1 MTKTANLELRK
12 PSNTDYVEV
21 SDLNANADL
30 LDAAIGKLSD
40 LKTTQK
46 GNLVQAINEAN
57 THSATIATSTSAGI
71 VKPSADFDIAADGT
85 LSIYKGMAI
94 TSLSLNKASVQ
105 EIGTSVTGFDAAW
118 VLNKT
123 PTEQTII
130 VTGAGDA
137 AITADVNARS
147 TTALSGDA
155 ADAWASIK
163 SQTKNSGMLSVA
175 IHVKDTRGAEE
186 TKAASI
192 QWLNGVYTGA
202 AAAPTT
208 IDSAFIRTLTKSLQG
223 GKGKTFTVNAATGA
237 YIWYACPVRYGTP
250 AFNVGGFDGGFG
262 KVATLVDYTNPSG
275 YTESYQ
281 VWRSDNA
288 GLGSTTVKV
297 S

>member
-21 SDLNANADL
+21 ADLNANADL
-30 LDAAIGKLSD
+30 LDAAIGNLSD
-40 LKTTQK
+40 LETTQK

-57 THSATIATSTSAGI
+57 THSATIATPTSAGI
-71 VKPSADFDIAADGT
+71 VKPSSDFDIAADGT
-85 LSIYKGMAI
+85 LSIYTAMAI
-94 TSLSLNKASVQ
+94 TSLSLNKAAVQ

-118 VLNKT
+118 TLNKT
-123 PTEQTII
+123 PTEQTIT
-130 VTGAGDA
+130 VTGASDA
-137 AITADVNARS
+137 TISADVNARS
-147 TTALSGDA
+147 TTALTGNA
-155 ADAWASIK
+155 ADAWNEIK
-163 SQTKNSGMLSVA
+163 AKTKSSGTFSVS
-175 IHVKDTRGAEE
+175 IHVKDTRDAEE
-186 TKAASI
+186 TKTASI
-192 QWLNGVYTGA
+192 QWLNGVYTGT
-202 AAAPTT
+202 AAAPAT
-208 IDSAFIRTLTKSLQG
+208 IDSAFIRTLTKSLQN

-250 AFNVGGFDGGFG
+250 AFNVGGFDGGFS
-262 KVATLVDYTNPSG
+262 KVATLDYTNPSG

>member
-12 PSNTDYVEV
+12 PSNTDYVEIA
-21 SDLNANADL
+21 DLNANADL
-30 LDAAIGKLSD
+30 LDAAIGNLFD
-40 LKTTQK
+40 LETTQK

-57 THSATIATSTSAGI
+57 THSATIATPDVAGI

-85 LSIYKGMAI
+85 LSIYTAMAI

-118 VLNKT
+118 TLNKT
-123 PTEQTII
+123 PKKQTII

-137 AITADVNARS
+137 TITADVNARS
-147 TTALSGDA
+147 TTALTGDA
-155 ADAWASIK
+155 ADAWAAIK
-163 SQTKNSGMLSVA
+163 SQTKSAGTLSVS
-175 IHVKDTRGAEE
+175 IHVIDTRDAEE
-186 TKAASI
+186 TKTASI
-192 QWLNGVYTGA
+192 QWFNGVYTGA
-202 AAAPTT
+202 AAAPAT
-208 IDSAFIRTLTKSLQG
+208 IDSAFIRTLTKSLQS
-223 GKGKTFTVNAATGA
+223 GKSKTFTVNAATGA

-250 AFNVGGFDGGFG
+250 AFNVGGFDGGFS
-262 KVATLVDYTNPSG
+262 KVATLDYTNPSG

-288 GLGSTTVKV
+288 GLGSTTVVV

>member
-21 SDLNANADL
+21 ADLNANADL

-40 LKTTQK
+40 LETTQK

-85 LSIYKGMAI
+85 LSIYAGMAI

-123 PTEQTII
+123 PTEQTIV
-130 VTGAGDA
+130 VTGPGDA
-137 AITADVNARS
+137 TITADVNARS

-163 SQTKNSGMLSVA
+163 SQTKNSGTLSVS
-175 IHVKDTRGAEE
+175 IYVKDTRGAEE
-186 TKAASI
+186 TKTASI

-202 AAAPTT
+202 AAAPAT

-250 AFNVGGFDGGFG
+250 NFNVGGFDGGFG
-262 KVATLVDYTNPSG
+262 KVATLDYTNPSG
-275 YTESYQ
+275 STESYQ

>member
-21 SDLNANADL
+21 ADLNANADL

-40 LKTTQK
+40 LETTQK

-71 VKPSADFDIAADGT
+71 VKPSADFDIAEDGT
-85 LSIYKGMAI
+85 LSIYTAMAI
-94 TSLSLNKASVQ
+94 TSLSLNKAAVQ

-118 VLNKT
+118 TLNKT
-123 PTEQTII
+123 PKEQTII

-137 AITADVNARS
+137 TITADVNVRS
-147 TTALSGDA
+147 TTALTGDA
-155 ADAWASIK
+155 ADAWAAIK
-163 SQTKNSGMLSVA
+163 SQTKSAGTFAVS
-175 IHVKDTRGAEE
+175 IHVVDTRDTEG
-186 TKAASI
+186 TKTASI

-202 AAAPTT
+202 AAIPAT
-208 IDSAFIRTLTKSLQG
+208 INSAFIRTLTKTLQS
-223 GKGKTFTVNAATGA
+223 GKSKTFTVNAATGA

-250 AFNVGGFDGGFG
+250 NFNVGGFDGGFS
-262 KVATLVDYTNPSG
+262 KVATLDYTNPSG
-275 YTESYQ
+275 YMENYQ

-288 GLGSTTVKV
+288 GLGSTTVVV

>member
-21 SDLNANADL
+21 ADLNANADL

-40 LKTTQK
+40 LETTQK

-85 LSIYKGMAI
+85 LSIYTAMAI

-118 VLNKT
+118 TLNKT
-123 PTEQTII
+123 PKTQTII

-137 AITADVNARS
+137 TITADVNARS
-147 TTALSGDA
+147 TTALTGDA
-155 ADAWASIK
+155 ADAWAAIK
-163 SQTKNSGMLSVA
+163 SQTKSAGTLSVS
-175 IHVKDTRGAEE
+175 IHVKDTRDAEE
-186 TKAASI
+186 TKTASI

-202 AAAPTT
+202 AAAPAA
-208 IDSAFIRTLTKSLQG
+208 INSAFVRTLTKSLQS

-237 YIWYACPVRYGTP
+237 YIWYACPDRYGTP
-250 AFNVGGFDGGFG
+250 SFNVGGFDGGFS
-262 KVATLVDYTNPSG
+262 KVATVDYTNPSG

-288 GLGSTTVKV
+288 GLGATTVKV

>member
-12 PSNTDYVEV
+12 PSNTDYVEIA
-21 SDLNANADL
+21 DLNANADL

-40 LKTTQK
+40 LETTQK

-57 THSATIATSTSAGI
+57 THSATIATPNVAGI

-85 LSIYKGMAI
+85 LSIYTAMAI

-105 EIGTSVTGFDAAW
+105 EIGTAVTGFDAAW

-123 PTEQTII
+123 PTEQTIT
-130 VTGAGDA
+130 VTGAGDTT
-137 AITADVNARS
+137 IIADVNARS
-147 TTALSGDA
+147 TTALTGDA
-155 ADAWASIK
+155 ADAWNEIK
-163 SQTKNSGMLSVA
+163 AKTKSSGTLAVS
-175 IHVKDTRGAEE
+175 IHVKDTRNTEE
-186 TKAASI
+186 TKTASI

-202 AAAPTT
+202 AAVPAA
-208 IDSAFIRTLTKSLQG
+208 IDSAFIRTLTKSLQS
-223 GKGKTFTVNAATGA
+223 GKSKTFTVNAATGA

-262 KVATLVDYTNPSG
+262 KVATLDYTNPSG

-288 GLGSTTVKV
+288 GLGSTTVVV

>member
-21 SDLNANADL
+21 ADLNANADL

-40 LKTTQK
+40 LETTQK
-46 GNLVQAINEAN
+46 DNLVQAINEAN
-57 THSATIATSTSAGI
+57 THSATIATPNVAGI

-85 LSIYKGMAI
+85 LSIYTAMAI

-123 PTEQTII
+123 PTEQTIT

-137 AITADVNARS
+137 TIIADVNARS
-147 TTALSGDA
+147 TTALTGDA
-155 ADAWASIK
+155 ADAWNEIK
-163 SQTKNSGMLSVA
+163 AKTKSSGTLAVS
-175 IHVKDTRGAEE
+175 IHVKDTRDAEE
-186 TKAASI
+186 TKTASI

-202 AAAPTT
+202 AAAPAT
-208 IDSAFIRTLTKSLQG
+208 IDSAFIRTLTKSLQS
-223 GKGKTFTVNAATGA
+223 GKGKTFTVNAVTGA

-250 AFNVGGFDGGFG
+250 AFNVGGFDGGFS
-262 KVATLVDYTNPSG
+262 KVATVEYTNPSN
-275 YTESYQ
+275 YTESYH
-281 VWRSDNA
+281 VWRSDNS

>member
-21 SDLNANADL
+21 ADLNANADL

-40 LKTTQK
+40 LETTQK

-85 LSIYKGMAI
+85 LSIYTAMAI

-118 VLNKT
+118 TLNKT
-123 PTEQTII
+123 PKAQTIT
-130 VTGAGDA
+130 VTGAGDTT
-137 AITADVNARS
+137 ITADVNVRS
-147 TTALSGDA
+147 TTALTGDA
-155 ADAWASIK
+155 ADAWAAIK
-163 SQTKNSGMLSVA
+163 GQTKSSGTLAVS
-175 IHVKDTRGAEE
+175 IHVKDTRDAEE
-186 TKAASI
+186 TKTASI

-202 AAAPTT
+202 AAIPAT
-208 IDSAFIRTLTKSLQG
+208 INSAFIRTLTKSLQS
-223 GKGKTFTVNAATGA
+223 GKSKTFTVNAATGA

-250 AFNVGGFDGGFG
+250 NFNVGGFDGGFS
-262 KVATLVDYTNPSG
+262 KIATLDYTNPSG

-288 GLGSTTVKV
+288 GLGSTTVVV

>member
-1 MTKTANLELRK
+1 MIKTANLELRK

-21 SDLNANADL
+21 ADLNANADL

-40 LKTTQK
+40 LETTQK

-85 LSIYKGMAI
+85 LSIYTGMAI

-137 AITADVNARS
+137 TITANVNARS

-163 SQTKNSGMLSVA
+163 SQTKNSGTLSVS
-175 IHVKDTRGAEE
+175 IYVKDTRGAEE
-186 TKAASI
+186 TKTASI

-202 AAAPTT
+202 AAAPAA

-223 GKGKTFTVNAATGA
+223 GKGKTFTVNAASGA
-237 YIWYACPVRYGTP
+237 YIWYACPARYGTP
-250 AFNVGGFDGGFG
+250 NFNVGGFDGGFS
-262 KVATLVDYTNPSG
+262 KVATLDYTNPSG

-288 GLGSTTVKV
+288 GLGSTTVTV